1 MKTFDAGLAAHYA
14 LANTTLAMFLEV
26 ERRDG
31 VFLRATSAS
40 RDVVVDGETYLAT
53 RGLDMSTIES
63 SSGLAVDGL
72 QLSIFPDA
80 DIPEVDLVAG
90 LYDFARYRI
99 FETSYVDPTIGINL
113 LRRGWLGNVDTARV
127 GYTVE
132 LRSLRQALQQ
142 QLGGVTSKTCR
153 YRFGSQ
159 AMPLG
164 LCTIDIATRTFTY
177 LVTAVASRREFTCSA
192 AVEADDFYKEG
203 LARAIDGA
211 SAGYEQKV
219 RAFAAGVVTL
229 ALPMP
234 FDIAIGDTFELEEG
248 CQKRREDCVDKGN
261 ILNFGGEPDVPGNDA
276 LTADPEASSS

>member
-14 LANTTLAMFLEV
+14 QANTTLAFFLEI

-40 RDVVVDGETYLAT
+40 RDVVVDGETYLAA

-63 SSGLAVDGL
+63 SSALDVDGL
-72 QLSIFPDA
+72 QLTIFPDA

-90 LYDFARYRI
+90 LYDFARFRI
-99 FETSYVDPTIGINL
+99 FETSYVDPTIGINT
-113 LRRGWLGNVDTARV
+113 LRRGWLGNVDTARI

-142 QLGGVTSKTCR
+142 QLGAITSKTCR

-177 LVTAVASRREFTCSA
+177 LVTAVASRREFTCST

-203 LARAIDGA
+203 IARSIDGA
-211 SAGYEQKV
+211 NDGYEQKV
-219 RAFAAGVVTL
+219 KAFAAGVVTL
-229 ALPMP
+229 ALEMP
-234 FDIAIGDTFELEEG
+234 FAIGIGDTFELVEG
-248 CQKRREDCVDKGN
+248 CQKRREDCIAKSN
-261 ILNFGGEPDVPGNDA
+261 ILNFGGEPDVPGAD
-276 LTADPEASSS
+276 LITADPETTS